1 MSRLRGDKARR
12 LEDDRLA
19 ALGAASRDRSKSLCV
34 ERLTGLLRP
43 GYDPATIAAR
53 DLNLHALQRR
63 RASSALWVQSCSNS
77 KVIEYYVIFP
87 SKKWLDVCDMEVG
100 VFVGW

>member
-1 MSRLRGDKARR
+1 MTRLRFPFTTVSTDYPRLVRLSMVCVKLMSRLRGDKARR

-63 RASSALWVQSCSNS
+63 RASSAL
-77 KVIEYYVIFP
+77 
-87 SKKWLDVCDMEVG
+87 
-100 VFVGW
+100 

>member
-63 RASSALWVQSCSNS
+63 RASSALWVQY
-77 KVIEYYVIFP
+77 I
-87 SKKWLDVCDMEVG
+87 L
-100 VFVGW
+100 